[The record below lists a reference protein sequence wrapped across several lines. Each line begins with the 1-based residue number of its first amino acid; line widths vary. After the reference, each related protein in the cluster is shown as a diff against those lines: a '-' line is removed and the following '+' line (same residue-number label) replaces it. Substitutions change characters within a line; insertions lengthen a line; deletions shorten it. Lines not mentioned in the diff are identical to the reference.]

1 MDWDSFLFY
10 EINRWA
16 GQSEVLDWLL
26 LECSH
31 ASNFVFFALAYLGY
45 RIWVNWKQG
54 LLTLP
59 ILGLAVGISDFIG
72 MQMKLF
78 FARPRPCQVFLN
90 IHQLSGCG
98 ESFSMP
104 SNHAFN
110 SATAALFLWIVFPS
124 TRWVV
129 GMLMV
134 IVGLSRIFVGAHY
147 PTDVLVGWGLGGM
160 LGMTLGYFVVL
171 SKWLQEEKIAI

>member
-1 MDWDSFLFY
+1 MDWDSILFY
-10 EINRWA
+10 EINSWA
-16 GQSEVLDWLL
+16 GQSEALDWFL
-26 LECSH
+26 LECSN
-31 ASNFVFFALAYLGY
+31 ASNYAFFALVYLGY
-45 RIWVNWKQG
+45 RTWVNWKQS
-54 LLTLP
+54 LFATP
-59 ILGLAVGISDFIG
+59 ILGLAIGMSDFIG
-72 MQMKLF
+72 MQLKIF

-104 SNHAFN
+104 SIHAFN

-171 SKWLQEEKIAI
+171 SKWFQEEKIVI

>member
-1 MDWDSFLFY
+1 LDWDSFLFY
-10 EINRWA
+10 EINSWA
-16 GQSEVLDWLL
+16 GQSEALDWFL
-26 LECSH
+26 LECSN
-31 ASNFVFFALAYLGY
+31 ASNYAFFALVYLGY
-45 RIWVNWKQG
+45 RTWVNWKQS
-54 LLTLP
+54 LLATP
-59 ILGLAVGISDFIG
+59 ILGLAIGMSDFIG
-72 MQMKLF
+72 MQLKIF

-171 SKWLQEEKIAI
+171 SKWFQEEKIAI